1 MINYFLYILISFF
14 IIFIISKISYY
25 LNLVDIPNER
35 KIHKKPVAYSGGI
48 AISIIYLVSLQLFQ
62 NIATELNLIISIAF
76 LIAIIGFVDDKY
88 NLNPGGKL
96 SLQIIPVF
104 YLAFIENI
112 NLSHLGDYNYFKLN
126 LYSFTS
132 PFTLLALLFM
142 INATNYFDGID
153 GSLSITS
160 INTLF
165 ILFFLTE
172 DPNLK
177 VFIIIIILPIIVF
190 LLFNFSFLKLPKM
203 FLGDSGSFLLGFLL
217 SFILIF
223 YSIKNILHPIILAW
237 SISIFVYEF
246 LAINL
251 KRLIQK
257 KNPFKAGLDHL
268 HHLLFKKTK
277 SKFKTNF
284 IISLLNVF
292 LFTIGYLSFNVINPL
307 SSLIAFVL
315 MFFVFFYLRLKY

>member
-112 NLSHLGDYNYFKLN
+112 NLSHLGDYNYFQLN

>member
-1 MINYFLYILISFF
+1 MANYILYILISF
-14 IIFIISKISYY
+14 IILFTISKVSYY
-25 LNLVDIPNER
+25 LSLVDIPDER
-35 KIHKKPVAYSGGI
+35 KIHKKPVAYTGGF
-48 AISIIYLVSLQLFQ
+48 ALSLIYLISLQLFQ
-62 NIATELNLIISIAF
+62 SISPELNIIISISF
-76 LIAIIGFVDDKY
+76 LISIVGFIDDKY

-126 LYSFTS
+126 LYSFAT

-142 INATNYFDGID
+142 INSANYFDGID
-153 GSLSITS
+153 GTLGITT
-160 INTLF
+160 INVLF

-177 VFIIIIILPIIVF
+177 KFLIIIILPIIVF
-190 LLFNFSFLKLPKM
+190 LFFNFSFLKLPRI
-203 FLGDSGSFLLGFLL
+203 FLGDSGSLLLGFLL

-223 YSIKNILHPIILAW
+223 YSIKNFLHPIILAW

-246 LAINL
+246 LSINL
-251 KRLIQK
+251 KRVIQRK
-257 KNPFKAGLDHL
+257 DPFKAGLDHL
-268 HHLLFKKTK
+268 HHVLFKKTK

-284 IISLLNVF
+284 VISFLNMF
-292 LFTIGYLSFNVINPL
+292 LFTVGYLSFNIINPL
-307 SSLIAFVL
+307 SSLIAFVM
-315 MFFVFFYLRLKY
+315 MFIVFFYFRLKY